1 MKKILLLLLLNL
13 ALFANIGTVMAFKG
27 SALVK
32 QNSGEQTKVYS
43 GLKLSQ
49 GDTIFT
55 QKKSRVQVML
65 LDETVVTIGSN
76 SKFSFNEYLYDGK
89 KSKVTMSA
97 SRGFFRSV
105 TGKIGKL
112 APQRFK
118 VKTASATIGIRGTDF
133 WGIVGEE
140 TEKVTCNRGKIS
152 ILYKG
157 KTIIVTAGNY
167 ATYGPKGIMQGK
179 IVHKV
184 NEQKSKKQTKETSDK
199 SKEAILEDP
208 ASNMDIP
215 TEDIADI
222 TQNIVDTTQNIAN
235 EPFDI
240 SSSSKDRTTQ
250 Y

>member
-1 MKKILLLLLLNL
+1 MKKILLLLLLNI
-13 ALFANIGTVMAFKG
+13 ALLANIGTVMSFKG
-27 SALVK
+27 LALVK
-32 QNSGEQTKVYS
+32 HISGDQIKIHT

-49 GDTIFT
+49 GDTVLT

-76 SKFSFNEYLYDGK
+76 SKFSFNEYSFDDK
-89 KSKVTMSA
+89 KSKVAMSA

-118 VKTASATIGIRGTDF
+118 VKTASSTIGIRGTDF
-133 WGIVGEE
+133 WGIVGGE

-184 NEQKSKKQTKETSDK
+184 NEQKSKMQTKETSDK

-208 ASNMDIP
+208 ASNMDVP
-215 TEDIADI
+215 MEDIADI
-222 TQNIVDTTQNIAN
+222 TQNIAN

-240 SSSSKDRTTQ
+240 SSSSEDRATQ